1 MLKQKTNKNGSFA
14 ALISISVLLLLII
27 LLENISDRIPGL
39 PAVFLPTSQL
49 FTVLKK
55 GAVYSLVAVSM
66 NLLNGFTGLFS
77 LGQAGFMLLGA
88 YTYAILTVPMAAK
101 DQVYYLYGGSAV
113 KFSLPDIFYGIFGSE
128 GAGGMVALTLG
139 VLLAII
145 LGGLVAAIFAYLIG
159 LPVLRLKSDYLAI
172 ATLGFAG
179 PGPRHQR
186 RKHDH
191 PDPHFLQLQHQAG
204 KRRHTVSLHRLPH
217 PHHDDLPGDYRHAHQ
232 LLLRPGL
239 QGHPGG

>member
-77 LGQAGFMLLGA
+77 LGQAGFMLIGA
-88 YTYAILTVPMAAK
+88 YASPARVYGTTEWTMQGFCLLAKERTMGACPM
-101 DQVYYLYGGSAV
+101 V
-113 KFSLPDIFYGIFGSE
+113 
-128 GAGGMVALTLG
+128 AGGPDVGNWDADDK
-139 VLLAII
+139 VPQEEENRAITAS
-145 LGGLVAAIFAYLIG
+145 VAACINACDGYFLFDMIH
-159 LPVLRLKSDYLAI
+159 LKKADQWSYVKTGIDGVI
-172 ATLGFAG
+172 
-179 PGPRHQR
+179 
-186 RKHDH
+186 KKD
-191 PDPHFLQLQHQAG
+191 
-204 KRRHTVSLHRLPH
+204 
-217 PHHDDLPGDYRHAHQ
+217 
-232 LLLRPGL
+232 
-239 QGHPGG
+239 

>member
-101 DQVYYLYGGSAV
+101 DQVLSGWYAAGGWVHIGNEWGANAGVSFYNTPRYASKPSDDTMKLHYDDAV
-113 KFSLPDIFYGIFGSE
+113 KSVGVGDTFVIDFDNAQYFPTSGRDSLTENVFLASNADNMFPKNPLSLCLPRSAAKRWKGIP
-128 GAGGMVALTLG
+128 
-139 VLLAII
+139 
-145 LGGLVAAIFAYLIG
+145 FATAKNRR
-159 LPVLRLKSDYLAI
+159 LRLTAANTRWILCRM
-172 ATLGFAG
+172 L
-179 PGPRHQR
+179 
-186 RKHDH
+186 
-191 PDPHFLQLQHQAG
+191 
-204 KRRHTVSLHRLPH
+204 V
-217 PHHDDLPGDYRHAHQ
+217 
-232 LLLRPGL
+232 
-239 QGHPGG
+239 